1 MRGKLGFICVGLF
14 LVPFFLLPAV
24 VEASG
29 LRISSRSGILME
41 TPSGKV
47 LWEQNADLPIPP
59 ASVTKIIS
67 LYLVFEAIESGR
79 AHLNDQVQISSLAA
93 STGGSRMGLRA
104 GTTVPLCEIMKGM
117 AVASGND
124 ACVAA
129 AEHLYG
135 SVDEFVRHMNEKASA
150 LGMTNTVF
158 MNPNGLPAKGQVTTA
173 RDMAKLSL
181 AYLKRFPSSLDMH
194 SMRSYTYNNAPH
206 RNVNRLL
213 GVCPGVDGIKTG
225 WVVASGY
232 NLSATAK
239 RGNTRILAVV
249 LGAPNPGT
257 RTLDAAKM
265 LEEGFAMLAPY
276 DPGITVA
283 STEDIERLYCP
294 APPVKAAK
302 QKQVTTA
309 RVRAKKA
316 LPAKTTVSSTSKTTK
331 AKAKATTSIA
341 SSQPKPSAPSGK
353 TSGAVKSTKKQTV
366 AATTTNNSKTK
377 VVTSKTSKAAPA
389 TAVANSQDLKD
400 KEKKVSTK
408 AALEAKKKA
417 AM

>member
-14 LVPFFLLPAV
+14 LVPFFLLPVV

-377 VVTSKTSKAAPA
+377 VVTSKTSKATPA

-400 KEKKVSTK
+400 KEKKVSRK